1 MRKGKLIKIV
11 AYLFLAGLVLRFIT
25 GVHIPAVVVILL
37 LLVVLLFNGSKK
49 KTGKKEEALPNL
61 TKTKEEHYANLGMTD
76 QEINFFR
83 DTMNTTKKQIVQLQ
97 ENMNAS
103 TKLRA
108 VDLRNDT
115 LRVSKALFK
124 ELVKEPKKMH
134 LANHFLYTHL
144 PNLVDLTS
152 KYLEIDDHEIK
163 NKQTYEKLEES
174 AQIID
179 QVSKLI
185 KKDYEQFV
193 ADDLEDLDIEISV
206 AKNSLKRDNSSNE
219 RNDEF

>member
-1 MRKGKLIKIV
+1 MRKGKLIQVI

-25 GVHIPAVVVILL
+25 GVHLPAVVVVLLILL
-37 LLVVLLFNGSKK
+37 VLLFTGSKK
-49 KTGKKEEALPNL
+49 KGVKKEDQLPNL
-61 TKTKEEHYANLGMTD
+61 TKSKEEHYETIGMSE
-76 QEINFFR
+76 QEIDFFR

-108 VDLRNDT
+108 IDLRNDT

-124 ELVKEPKKMH
+124 ELVKDPKKLH

-193 ADDLEDLDIEISV
+193 ADDLEDLDVEISV
-206 AKNSLKRDNSSNE
+206 AKNSLKRDNESSN
-219 RNDEF
+219 NQ

>member
-1 MRKGKLIKIV
+1 MRTGKLIKII
-11 AYLFLAGLVLRFIT
+11 AYLILAGFVLRFIT
-25 GVHIPAVVVILL
+25 GVHLPAVIVAFVL
-37 LLVVLLFNGSKK
+37 LLVLLLTSSNKK
-49 KTGKKEEALPNL
+49 NGKKEEQLPSL
-61 TKTKEEHYANLGMTD
+61 TKTKEEHYSKLGMTD
-76 QEINFFR
+76 QEIDFFR
-83 DTMNTTKKQIVQLQ
+83 DTMNTTKKQIVKLQ

-108 VDLRNDT
+108 IDLRNDT

-124 ELVKEPKKMH
+124 ELVKEPKKLH

-193 ADDLEDLDIEISV
+193 ADDLDDLDIEISV
-206 AKNSLKRDNSSNE
+206 AKNSLKRDNEHSE
-219 RNDEF
+219 TQE

>member
-1 MRKGKLIKIV
+1 MKIGNIIKIV
-11 AYLFLAGLVLRFIT
+11 ACIVLGYLFLTSLTHSKLIAAVIL
-25 GVHIPAVVVILL
+25 AVVIVLIL
-37 LLVVLLFNGSKK
+37 FHGSKK
-49 KTGKKEEALPNL
+49 AG
-61 TKTKEEHYANLGMTD
+61 TKEEPLPTLSKEKEAHYTQLGMSE

-83 DTMNTTKKQIVQLQ
+83 DTMNTAKKQIVQLQ
-97 ENMNAS
+97 KNMNMS

-108 VDLRNDT
+108 IDLRNDT

-124 ELVKEPKKMH
+124 ELVKEPKKLH

-152 KYLEIDDHEIK
+152 KYLEINDHEIK

-174 AQIID
+174 SQVID

-185 KKDYEQFV
+185 KKDYEEFV
-193 ADDLEDLDIEISV
+193 SDDLEDLDIEISV
-206 AKNSLKRDNSSNE
+206 AKNSLKRDNE
-219 RNDEF
+219 PKEDA